1 MKLRL
6 LPFCALAFVL
16 PGLTPAL
23 SAAPKIGVLLKGRS
37 DFWSAVEKGAVEAGN
52 KLGAEVIV
60 KAPPSESD
68 VAVQI
73 RLLASLGAQGIDALV
88 IAPTNEDTLAGP
100 VAALAAKGVKI
111 VVIDSPLAGS
121 VGAPFVG
128 TNQNAAGE
136 AAGRLLGRLI
146 GDGDELSV
154 LKHSQNSVAAEQR
167 EAGALSA
174 LRAAHPGL
182 PVHSDVYASSE
193 AGAEPERCAFLLE
206 KHPGTKAI
214 LAAGSP
220 GTMAMLQL
228 LRTRKGGAI
237 KFVGFGFNLNAEV
250 AAAIAGGTMDG
261 WVAQLPE
268 DVGFKGVQA
277 AADLLAGRAVP
288 PVVSTDFIVITKE
301 NLQDPKVQALLN

>member
-1 MKLRL
+1 MKFRF
-6 LPFCALAFVL
+6 LPFSLLALTL
-16 PGLTPAL
+16 SGLAPAL

-37 DFWSAVEKGAVEAGN
+37 EFWSAVEKGAQEAGN

-60 KAPPSESD
+60 KAPPSETN

-73 RLLASLGAQGIDALV
+73 RLLAALGSQGIQALV
-88 IAPTNEDTLAGP
+88 IAPTNKDTLAAP

-111 VVIDSPLAGS
+111 VVIDSPLTGS
-121 VGAPFVG
+121 GDAPFVG
-128 TNQNAAGE
+128 TNQNACGE
-136 AAGRLLGRLI
+136 AAGRLLARLI
-146 GDGDELSV
+146 GDSDELSV
-154 LKHSQNSVAAEQR
+154 LKHIQNNAATEER
-167 EAGALSA
+167 EAGALTA

-193 AGAEPERCAFLLE
+193 AGAEAERCAFLLE

-214 LAAGSP
+214 LAAGTP
-220 GTMAMLQL
+220 GTMAMLNL
-228 LRTRKGGAI
+228 LSARKGPPI
-237 KFVGFGFNLNAEV
+237 RFVGFGFNLNPQV

-261 WVAQLPE
+261 WVAQLPQ
-268 DVGFKGVQA
+268 DVGYKGVQA

-288 PVVSTDFIVITKE
+288 PVVSTDFIVVTKD